1 MKVALV
7 QMNPTVG
14 AVAANAANIVQFAR
28 DAAAAGAAVAIFP
41 EMALSGYPPDDLALR
56 PRFMDAVMAELEKL
70 AADLPADLLVVVGT
84 PLREGDQLFNAAA
97 LYHGGRQV
105 GVARKIQLA
114 KYGAFDERRIFTPGT
129 TPLIHEFGGLRWAI
143 QIGEDSWWP
152 ERTPQAAGLKGK
164 CDAVLHLAASPYCRD
179 GELERER
186 MACSA
191 AAAAGAPLLCVNLVG
206 GQDEL
211 VFDGCSA
218 AVDPE
223 RGIVARAGLFREG
236 MLIAELASAGT
247 GWALVPGT
255 VAERPA
261 AMAVVYE
268 ALAVGLR
275 DYVNKNNFPGV
286 IIALSGGLDSALVA
300 AIAVDALGP
309 ERVFGMTLPSAITS
323 QETFADALDLA
334 QRLGIPCLE
343 IPIAPAVEALCKS
356 TRKACADVKW
366 AEPLPNHLV
375 TENLQARVRGVLAMA
390 LSNCYGYMVLA
401 TGNKSEMSTGYT
413 TLYGDMCGGFAL
425 IKDVFKT
432 TVFELA
438 HWRNRQSEVIPPST
452 IARPP
457 SAELKPDQRDSDSLP
472 PYDVLDP
479 ILERY
484 VERQMRVA
492 DIVADGF
499 DEQTVR
505 KVVRLVDRSEYKRRQ
520 AAPGVNITP
529 KAFGRDRRLPITNGF
544 RE

>member
-14 AVAANAANIVQFAR
+14 AVAANAAQIVRFAQ
-28 DAAAAGAAVAIFP
+28 DAAAAGAGVAIFP
-41 EMALSGYPPDDLALR
+41 EMALSGYPPDDLVLR
-56 PRFMDAVMAELEKL
+56 PRFMDAVTTESEQL
-70 AADLPADLLVVVGT
+70 AAALPSDLLVVVGA
-84 PLREGDQLFNAAA
+84 PVREEGQLFNAA
-97 LYHGGRQV
+97 LLFQGGRQV
-105 GVARKIQLA
+105 GVARKIHLA
-114 KYGAFDERRIFTPGT
+114 KYGAFDERRIFASGQE
-129 TPLIHEFGGLRWAI
+129 PLIIAYGGLRWAI

-152 ERTPQAAGLKGK
+152 ERAPLQGLKGR
-164 CDAVLHLAASPYCRD
+164 CDAVLHVAASPYCRD

-186 MACSA
+186 LARSA
-191 AAAAGAPLLCVNLVG
+191 AAAVGVPLLCVNLVG

-223 RGIVARAGLFREG
+223 RGLVARADLFREG
-236 MLIAELASAGT
+236 LLMAELAATDS
-247 GWALVPGT
+247 GWNLVPG
-255 VAERPA
+255 VIAARPDA
-261 AMAVVYE
+261 LAVVYE

-323 QETFADALDLA
+323 QETFTDALDLA

-356 TRKACADVKW
+356 TRKACAAVTW

-375 TENLQARVRGVLAMA
+375 TENVQARVRGVLAMA

-401 TGNKSEMSTGYT
+401 TGNKSEMATGYT

-425 IKDVFKT
+425 LKDVFKT

-438 HWRNRQSEVIPPST
+438 HWRNRQSEIIPPTT

-457 SAELKPDQRDSDSLP
+457 TAELKPDQRDSDSLP

-499 DEQTVR
+499 DEPTVR
-505 KVVRLVDRSEYKRRQ
+505 RVIQLVDGSEYKRRQ
-520 AAPGVNITP
+520 AAPGVKITP
-529 KAFGRDRRLPITNGF
+529 KAFGRDRRLPITSGF